1 MSVDLG
7 HWLTE
12 QRNLV
17 LPRWISTSLPP
28 LVASSAPQPQ
38 DGQAVVGHGG
48 DPYGDGVVISGG
60 NETTRATGATEAT
73 ETVEIFAHLYEG
85 LVQAA
90 YGDLGLL
97 DEHLGS
103 LLPIRQGSKLHDL
116 LAMTGHLRR
125 VAWDILQNDSANPAR
140 TFALM
145 RELERLLEYTGESI
159 TRSWEQK
166 AEAEIR
172 ERISQAEFI
181 AESMAAAIE
190 QADRTALQLSS
201 LNDASHRLASSLEDP
216 QQVVEQV
223 GETLL
228 ELMRPAHIA
237 IWLPDAP
244 LCQQATGVDG
254 RQCDLYAAC
263 SWGEERKPVTNMR
276 LDGSNPHDIVIRAY
290 SHTTFMFQPRPTG
303 AIQGDW
309 YQPGCGVIALPLLVK
324 EQAIG
329 VVVMQDPVP
338 EERFSRS
345 QQNLALAV
353 VNQGAIA
360 LENARLYARIRN
372 FNAELEQLVEER
384 TGELQAEKER
394 LATIHEISKEISS
407 TLDLD
412 MLLQTSLETLAR
424 ITNVEY
430 GSIMLVEAETGNLV
444 NRSVLGQKSV
454 NTFTRF
460 PVGMGVAG
468 WVAHHRQPALIPDV
482 SRDERWVP
490 LPTDEVTPGKK
501 HKGSMLAVPLV
512 AHNEI
517 LGVLILSHSKPGYFH
532 EGHLRLLTA
541 SAGAIAIGI
550 NNANMYTTIFEEMER
565 NSVLLQRQS
574 METSKMEAILQSLS
588 DGVLVCDTYGEILS
602 ANPAAG
608 RILQRDIT
616 ELLFTGTTLQS
627 ILDSL
632 LVQHQGKLSL
642 DDLLAMPLGSSGEPR
657 VLESTVKVGVR
668 VISLS
673 LGPVLKEDGELIGAL
688 LLMHDVSREV
698 ESDRLKTEFIGT
710 MSHELRTPMTAI
722 KGFTQL
728 LAMGGLGPVN
738 DTQREFLQTIQNNSE
753 RMISIINDV
762 LDITK
767 IETGS
772 IDLELRPIHLAE
784 SLSGVVSDLQNAIKT
799 RSHTLTIDIPT
810 GLPLVWADASRLHQI
825 LYNLLSNAVKYT
837 PAGGQ
842 ITVQAH
848 EAVYDRLPESVR
860 SKIVKKKRYV
870 QMDIRDTGVG
880 IADHEFDLVFERFYR
895 TENPLKIEA
904 GGTGLGLSLVKS
916 LVELLGGV
924 IWIESVLNQ
933 GSTFRFILP
942 CPSDG

>member
-1 MSVDLG
+1 
-7 HWLTE
+7 
-12 QRNLV
+12 
-17 LPRWISTSLPP
+17 
-28 LVASSAPQPQ
+28 
-38 DGQAVVGHGG
+38 
-48 DPYGDGVVISGG
+48 
-60 NETTRATGATEAT
+60 
-73 ETVEIFAHLYEG
+73 
-85 LVQAA
+85 
-90 YGDLGLL
+90 
-97 DEHLGS
+97 
-103 LLPIRQGSKLHDL
+103 
-116 LAMTGHLRR
+116 
-125 VAWDILQNDSANPAR
+125 
-140 TFALM
+140 
-145 RELERLLEYTGESI
+145 
-159 TRSWEQK
+159 
-166 AEAEIR
+166 
-172 ERISQAEFI
+172 
-181 AESMAAAIE
+181 
-190 QADRTALQLSS
+190 
-201 LNDASHRLASSLEDP
+201 
-216 QQVVEQV
+216 
-223 GETLL
+223 
-228 ELMRPAHIA
+228 
-237 IWLPDAP
+237 
-244 LCQQATGVDG
+244 
-254 RQCDLYAAC
+254 
-263 SWGEERKPVTNMR
+263 MR
-276 LDGSNPHDIVIRAY
+276 LDGATPHDIVIRAY
-290 SHTTFMFQPRPTG
+290 THTNLMFQPRPTG
-303 AIQGDW
+303 AIQGEW

-329 VVVMQDPVP
+329 VVVLQDPIP

-353 VNQGAIA
+353 VNQAAIA

-372 FNAELEQLVEER
+372 FNTELEQLVEER
-384 TGELQAEKER
+384 TSELQAEKER

-412 MLLQTSLETLAR
+412 TLLQTSLEVLAR

-430 GSIMLVEAETGNLV
+430 GSIMLVETETGNLV
-444 NRSVLGQKSV
+444 NRSVLGQKSI

-460 PVGMGVAG
+460 PVGTGVAG
-468 WVAHHRQPALIPDV
+468 WVAHHREPALITDV

-490 LPTDEVTPGKK
+490 LPTDEVTSDKK

-517 LGVLILSHSKPGYFH
+517 LGVLILSHSQPGYFH

-574 METSKMEAILQSLS
+574 TETSKMEAILQSLS

-616 ELLFTGTTLQS
+616 ELLFTGATLQS
-627 ILDSL
+627 ILDDL
-632 LVQHQGKLSL
+632 LAQQQGKIAL
-642 DDLLAMPLGSSGEPR
+642 DDLLTMPLNSTGEPR
-657 VLESTVKVGVR
+657 VLESTVNVGIR
-668 VISLS
+668 VVSLS

-688 LLMHDVSREV
+688 LLMHDVTREV

-728 LAMGGLGPVN
+728 LVMGGLGPVN

-784 SLSGVVSDLQNAIKT
+784 SLSGVVSDLQNLIKT
-799 RSHTLTIDIPT
+799 REHTLTIDIPT
-810 GLPLVWADASRLHQI
+810 GLPLVRADAVRLHQI

-837 PAGGQ
+837 PTSGE
-842 ITVQAH
+842 ITVQAR
-848 EAVYDRLPESVR
+848 EAVYDELPEPVR
-860 SKIVKKKRYV
+860 SSIVKKKRYV
-870 QMDIRDTGVG
+870 QLDIRDTGVG
-880 IADHEFDLVFERFYR
+880 IAAHELDLVFERFYR

-924 IWIESVLNQ
+924 IWVESVLNQ

-942 CPSDG
+942 CPSEG